1 MIFGYILLGVTA
13 GFFGAAASFG
23 LGASFWSVLGIYT
36 LSGFAGIIVV
46 PLIQAVTRGLTAHA
60 APQADAE
67 HDIASGPLQPSAPL
81 LTPEHKPHAAFTI
94 LAVDDDP
101 FILDLVDTIGASAGA
116 FDIVVASSGTE
127 ALDLL
132 SSTDR
137 TFDYL
142 LFDISMPQ
150 MSGIDLCRRVR
161 LMPRYQDVPL
171 VMLTALRDMDHIAE
185 AFRAGATDYATKP
198 FDIEALRKRFQ
209 AAHAAFKA
217 RTDVAQ
223 TADGQRQTRTDT
235 YIDRVALSHYMT
247 RLSAKDAAAVQVFA
261 LKIDRMEAL
270 RALYAPDQLATLLDD
285 VAATVTN
292 SLDAR
297 QTVMAYTED
306 SDLVIA
312 TRTIFPLELVGLEA
326 RVAQCVRAF
335 DPRIDHGNSMR
346 FGVSVGDPVPLQGPR
361 NTRAKLAIDRAVG
374 FAQDR
379 ALSKHKGPVTYLP
392 RAFGS

>member
-1 MIFGYILLGVTA
+1 MVFGYILLGVTV

-36 LSGFAGIIVV
+36 LSGFAGMIVL
-46 PLIQAVTRGLTAHA
+46 PLIHAVTSVLSARA
-60 APQADAE
+60 APQADTD
-67 HDIASGPLQPSAPL
+67 HDIAFDPVRDAAPLQAPQ
-81 LTPEHKPHAAFTI
+81 PAPNAVFTI

-116 FDIVVASSGTE
+116 FDIVMASSGAE

-132 SSTDR
+132 ASADR
-137 TFDYL
+137 TFNYL

-217 RTDVAQ
+217 QTDVAQ
-223 TADGQRQTRTDT
+223 IADGQRQTRTDT
-235 YIDRVALSHYMT
+235 RIDHVALSHYLT
-247 RLSAKDAAAVQVFA
+247 LLSEKDAAAIQVFA
-261 LKIDRMEAL
+261 IKIDRMEAL
-270 RALYAPDQLATLLDD
+270 RARYASAHLTALLDD
-285 VAATVTN
+285 VANTVT
-292 SLDAR
+292 DALEAS
-297 QTVMAYTED
+297 QTVMAYTD
-306 SDLVIA
+306 DNDLVIA
-312 TRTIFPLELVGLEA
+312 TSTIFPLELVGLEA
-326 RVAQCVRAF
+326 RVAQCVQSF
-335 DPRIDHGNSMR
+335 DPRIDHGDSLL
-346 FGVSVGDPVPLQGPR
+346 FGASAGDPVRLQGPK
-361 NTRAKLAIDRAVG
+361 TQRARLAIGRAVD
-374 FAQDR
+374 FAEDR
-379 ALSKHKGPVTYLP
+379 ALSKHRGPVTYLP
-392 RAFGS
+392 RAFGA